1 MSENRRPLGGFFELY
16 TMYVYNARHIVWFT
30 AILHV
35 HVRCAQHHFY
45 LIQFQLNRLSFPE
58 LFHIGGVVQKSTYV
72 FYTVQVF

>member
-1 MSENRRPLGGFFELY
+1 MSENRRPLGGFFWTTLC
-16 TMYVYNARHIVWFT
+16 VYNARHIVWFT
-30 AILHV
+30 AILYV

-72 FYTVQVF
+72 FYMVQVF